1 MNEKNPAET
10 SQSASGAKAP
20 GDSTAITSYGAFQA
34 YLTKILTN
42 NISQNTGKSEE
53 SDSENSAPHGAFWNT
68 LMYDQFVSGNVPGV
82 TPAAPILVKGNS
94 QQSNL
99 ILALQGVGP
108 LFDPNTGQYGQMPA
122 DGPPFLT
129 QDQIQPIA
137 DWIDA
142 GCPE

>member
-53 SDSENSAPHGAFWNT
+53 QYPIKLITGPEGQRFGSLISGGENDAAF
-68 LMYDQFVSGNVPGV
+68 V
-82 TPAAPILVKGNS
+82 IREKR
-94 QQSNL
+94 
-99 ILALQGVGP
+99 
-108 LFDPNTGQYGQMPA
+108 
-122 DGPPFLT
+122 
-129 QDQIQPIA
+129 
-137 DWIDA
+137 
-142 GCPE
+142 